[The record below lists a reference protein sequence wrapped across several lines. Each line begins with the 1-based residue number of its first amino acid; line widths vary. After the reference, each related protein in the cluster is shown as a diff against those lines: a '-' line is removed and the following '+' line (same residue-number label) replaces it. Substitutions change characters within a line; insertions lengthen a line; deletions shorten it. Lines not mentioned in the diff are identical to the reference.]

1 MVDILINDD
10 YAVLSTDKYHFYYG
24 YEFDSKECEC
34 GNTIEIWGFEVCVD
48 GDRPVF
54 RMSYEEMSKYKN
66 CPDLWECDN
75 CLLFGIGLFV
85 NDKLPSLNKELNET
99 KQKLTLA
106 NIQSIKY
113 YNLYCEKL
121 KENTILKENAEHN
134 DKVVDK
140 IKWENM
146 ILKGKH
152 GQKN

>member
-1 MVDILINDD
+1 MYL
-10 YAVLSTDKYHFYYG
+10 YLCCKLQ
-24 YEFDSKECEC
+24 
-34 GNTIEIWGFEVCVD
+34 NTPNAWCIRPIDWEGCWNEKLELYRGSYTALFNTEREAKEVCD
-48 GDRPVF
+48 Q
-54 RMSYEEMSKYKN
+54 
-66 CPDLWECDN
+66 
-75 CLLFGIGLFV
+75 
-85 NDKLPSLNKELNET
+85 LNKVYILQQQLNET